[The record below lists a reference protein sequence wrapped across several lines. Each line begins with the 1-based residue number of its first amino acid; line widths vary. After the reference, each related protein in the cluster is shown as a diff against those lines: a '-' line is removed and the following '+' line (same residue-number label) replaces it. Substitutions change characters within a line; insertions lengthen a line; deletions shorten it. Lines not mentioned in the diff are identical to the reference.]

1 MDEPMNPRRPV
12 EGAHGIKWTLRLI
25 AAGSLLA
32 GLAWAGEARHVWGSF
47 TTTFDHTAKDDRALN
62 IRQAAKRLN
71 GTIVPPGR
79 VFSFNDAAGEGY
91 GTASTLVEGRRFD
104 AEGGG
109 LCQVSTTLYNAV
121 LLAGLGIVER
131 SPHSGPVAY
140 ARSGLDAA
148 VSPDEGT
155 DFKFR
160 NQTKHSVTIRST
172 VDGNRLF
179 VTIHGREPLQRKV
192 ALSQLREGGRITSVR
207 TILDATGEIRREVL
221 SIDPMPA
228 RPYTG
233 PETR

>member
-1 MDEPMNPRRPV
+1 MGGFVV
-12 EGAHGIKWTLRLI
+12 EAAWGA
-25 AAGSLLA
+25 
-32 GLAWAGEARHVWGSF
+32 EARHVWGSF
-47 TTTFDHTAKDDRALN
+47 TTTFDHTATDDRARN
-62 IRQAAKRLN
+62 IRLAAKRLD
-71 GTIVPPGR
+71 GRVVPPGR
-79 VFSFNDAAGEGY
+79 VFSFNEAAGNGY
-91 GTASTLVEGRRFD
+91 GTASTLVDGKRFD

-140 ARSGLDAA
+140 AEPGLDAA

-228 RPYTG
+228 RPDTG